1 MQNPRKQVLAKTFP
15 DVFDMN
21 RLSEKLEKLSSF
33 KANVL
38 RTVTLGAIEWEKVD
52 GKWKGGVKV
61 SVMRCMSRTAADLL
75 CRRAKGYRLAQC
87 LQRDGEAS
95 QSVCGHSSA
104 L

>member
-21 RLSEKLEKLSSF
+21 RLSEKLSKLSNF

-38 RTVTLGAIEWEKVD
+38 RTVTLGTIEWEKVD

-61 SVMRCMSRTAADLL
+61 SQTNTKCVRRERGMLIDGLL
-75 CRRAKGYRLAQC
+75 QEGKGMPVGSIQ
-87 LQRDGEAS
+87 AS
-95 QSVCGHSSA
+95 
-104 L
+104 

>member
-21 RLSEKLEKLSSF
+21 RLSEKLSKLSNF

-38 RTVTLGAIEWEKVD
+38 RTVTLGTIEWEKVE

-61 SVMRCMSRTAADLL
+61 SRPIQNVFVVR
-75 CRRAKGYRLAQC
+75 
-87 LQRDGEAS
+87 EA
-95 QSVCGHSSA
+95 C
-104 L
+104 